1 VFYQNDRK
9 NDRNDAQ
16 ILARL
21 ARFDPQLLEPIRHET
36 GKNRGL
42 VGAHAAT
49 IMPGF
54 QRAIVV
60 RHSSLKD
67 AGTNL

>member
-1 VFYQNDRK
+1 MTAVMHKFS
-9 NDRNDAQ
+9 
-16 ILARL
+16 
-21 ARFDPQLLEPIRHET
+21 RFDPQLLEPIRHET

-42 VGAHAAT
+42 VGAHAAA

-60 RHSSLKD
+60 RHSSLR
-67 AGTNL
+67 TRICNR